1 MEDIDA
7 FHSVLAPVWHARPG
21 PERLQDEVPPVFR
34 LPKGGFHAT
43 SFSCCCSSSQFSKN

>member
-21 PERLQDEVPPVFR
+21 PERLQSHDFSEHTSASVQNSR
-34 LPKGGFHAT
+34 SMKWKIGIAT
-43 SFSCCCSSSQFSKN
+43 SG